1 MAYKQIYI
9 KESDVALFEEAE
21 RYGDSLSRVISE
33 ALKDFVDKKRKEL
46 DEEGYGEIEI
56 SVGTFPNN
64 IEVKKFRGK
73 KLATCKELQF
83 SKFNDHSD
91 EELRNLAEAGWIIRE
106 SPNDDETKITWTIF
120 STKKGKYVVWREA
133 EVEGYDPYEEVGN
146 SHRING
152 FQVIDTIPGKKENYL
167 LKFGDTKTVV
177 PPLLLQRALTAANII
192 KEEWLDL

>member
-64 IEVKKFRGK
+64 IEIKKFRGK

-83 SKFNDHSD
+83 SKFNSRSD
-91 EELRNLAEAGWIIRE
+91 EELRHLADAGWIIRE
-106 SPNDDETKITWTIF
+106 SPTDDETKITWTIF
-120 STKKGKYVVWREA
+120 STKKGKYIVWREA
-133 EVEGYDPYEEVGN
+133 EVEGYDAYEETDY
-146 SHRING
+146 SHRVNG
-152 FQVIDTIPGKKENYL
+152 FQVIDTIPGQKENYL
-167 LKFGDTKTVV
+167 LKFGDTKGVV